1 MLGRQYLKMAMVK
14 KEALYN
20 FQRSIRLCTVIT
32 VYYNTHLFMSTSSTT
47 AKSHEF
53 KIMFVSF
60 PHVFIEFHLPDTQKV
75 LDNIFQLNK

>member
-1 MLGRQYLKMAMVK
+1 
-14 KEALYN
+14 
-20 FQRSIRLCTVIT
+20 
-32 VYYNTHLFMSTSSTT
+32 MSTSSTT

-75 LDNIFQLNK
+75 LNNIFQLNKWLILSFLIHKV